1 MHSVVSFIN
10 SLYGI
15 DDFDAFEWVVIVV
28 NFTNIY
34 ERVCNDADYYDW
46 TPFDE
51 VRTYNIMQLVSCV
64 TIYSALTQGVC
75 WGHQ

>member
-1 MHSVVSFIN
+1 MLIN

-15 DDFDAFEWVVIVV
+15 DNTSTYEWVVIVV

-34 ERVCNDADYYDW
+34 DRVCNDNDYYDW

-51 VRTYNIMQLVSCV
+51 VRSLFINDDVMCV
-64 TIYSALTQGVC
+64 TIYSALKQGVC

>member
-1 MHSVVSFIN
+1 M
-10 SLYGI
+10 YGI
-15 DDFDAFEWVVIVV
+15 DDTSTYEWVVIVV

-34 ERVCNDADYYDW
+34 DRVCNDNDYYDW

-51 VRTYNIMQLVSCV
+51 VRSLYIDDDVMCV
-64 TIYSALTQGVC
+64 TIYSALKQGVC